1 MGQYD
6 DKVERQRILLEAEEW
21 ALGVKDLHAHSLS
34 SMWYDN
40 RPQDTEDGK
49 SVLDTCYNS
58 GLIKRKLEDG
68 SIVYFGKELKG
79 DDLIQAY
86 GRATADV
93 KRR

>member
-21 ALGVKDLHAHSLS
+21 ANGVKEIHAHSMN
-34 SMWYDN
+34 SMHYDN

-49 SVLDTCYNS
+49 SVLDVSYNS

-68 SIVYFGKELKG
+68 SIVYFGREMTTDELI
-79 DDLIQAY
+79 DAY
-86 GRATADV
+86 GRAKAYE
-93 KRR
+93 RG